1 MSRSAIYSIFTL
13 TVLFMAVFFLFPIL
27 VSVKSA
33 FVGPDGKWTLSYLME
48 IMDNPLY
55 REGLWNSFRMAVGS
69 TALSLAIALPLAMLA
84 SRYEFP
90 GKMLLTSLVLIPLI
104 LPPFVGALGI
114 SAMLRPYGAI
124 MTLLGQLGIVSK
136 LNPPDLLGSGAL
148 TGVILMNALHLYPIF
163 FLNITAALAN
173 LDPAMEESAA
183 NLGCPPWRRFFRIT
197 LPLAMPGIFAGGVIV
212 FIWAFT
218 ELGVPL
224 MFQYSRVT
232 SVQIFDGIKDL
243 GGNPIPYALV
253 VVTFMVS
260 VTIFLLSKKLMGNN
274 DYASSGRAATTSQVR
289 TLTGSVGWLCAAVF
303 ALVIGIA
310 ILPHVGVFF
319 TAFSNDW
326 YRTVFPSQM
335 TTDNIS
341 DALGHP
347 IALPSIRNSLI
358 YASLA
363 TVVDLVLGV
372 AIAFIVTRTKVRGR
386 NLLDAMSMLPLA
398 VPGLV
403 MAFGYFAAT
412 REGQPLHFLMIG
424 KHEAPIILLIV
435 AYSMRR
441 LPYIVRSAVAGFQQ
455 TNVSLEEAAMNLG
468 ASPMRTMKL
477 ITLPLIAANLVAGG
491 LLAFAF
497 AMMEVSDSLILAQRP
512 EDYPI
517 TKAMYILSGNL
528 GNGAALASAL
538 GTWSMLFLGVTMI
551 GASLILGKKMGS
563 LFRA

>member
-1 MSRSAIYSIFTL
+1 MSRSAIYTIFTL
-13 TVLFMAVFFLFPIL
+13 TVLFMAVFFVFPIL
-27 VSVKSA
+27 MSVKSA
-33 FVGPDGKWTLSYLME
+33 FIGPDGKFTFSYLVE
-48 IMDNPLY
+48 IVDNPMY
-55 REGLWNSFRMAVGS
+55 REGLWNSLRMAVGS
-69 TALSLAIALPLAMLA
+69 TTLSLLIALPLAMIA
-84 SRYEFP
+84 SRYEFR
-90 GKMLLTSLVLIPLI
+90 GKMLFTSAVLVPLI

-114 SAMLRPYGAI
+114 AAMLRPYGAI
-124 MTLLGQLGIVSK
+124 ITFLGNLGLVSK
-136 LNPPDLLGSGAL
+136 ANPPDLLGSGAL

-163 FLNITAALAN
+163 FLNITASLAN
-173 LDPAMEESAA
+173 LDPAMEESAS

-243 GGNPIPYALV
+243 GGNPMPYALV
-253 VVTFMVS
+253 VVTFLVS
-260 VTIFLLSKKLMGNN
+260 VLTFFLSKKLIGNA
-274 DYASSGRAATTSQVR
+274 DYASSGRAATSSQVR
-289 TLTGSVGWLCAAVF
+289 TLSGPAGWACVAAF
-303 ALVIGIA
+303 ALVTCIA
-310 ILPHVGVFF
+310 ILPHVGVVF

-326 YRTVFPSQM
+326 YRTVFPTQL
-335 TTDNIS
+335 TTSNIS

-386 NLLDAMSMLPLA
+386 NVLDAMSMLPLA

-403 MAFGYFAAT
+403 MAFGYFAVT

-455 TNVSLEEAAMNLG
+455 TSVSLEEAAMNLG
-468 ASPMRTMKL
+468 ATPMRTMRL

-538 GTWSMLFLGVTMI
+538 GTWSMLFLGVTLI
-551 GASLILGKKMGS
+551 GASIIMGKKMGS